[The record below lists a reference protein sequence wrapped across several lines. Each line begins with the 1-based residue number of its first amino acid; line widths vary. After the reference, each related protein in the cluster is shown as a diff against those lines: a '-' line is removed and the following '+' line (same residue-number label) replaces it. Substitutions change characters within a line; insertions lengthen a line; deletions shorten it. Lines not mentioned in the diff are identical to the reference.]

1 MNAQPMDAWFG
12 VVLLS
17 WWRASITE
25 SRQWWVCCIT
35 ESHGRRRGQ
44 RGLPKGGFCTGS
56 TSKVGKRESVRRRID
71 ALEADIRESTGKA
84 DAIPFQTARWE
95 LYEEAGVW
103 LGFRPAGTFLWLSPA
118 RWGPPVAS
126 ASTPNRSAWL
136 VTVFDDALDTEGYPY
151 AYDKRYDRPTWLP
164 LRDAAKSLWN
174 ANRIDQA
181 WIIEEV
187 IKHED
192 NIPEWIQIQKH

>member
-1 MNAQPMDAWFG
+1 MDMDAQPMNAQPMDAWLG

-17 WWRASITE
+17 WWAA
-25 SRQWWVCCIT
+25 QWWVCCIT
-35 ESHGRRRGQ
+35 ESHGRRKGQ
-44 RGLPKGGFCTGS
+44 RELPKGGFCTGS

-71 ALEADIRESTGKA
+71 ELEADIRESTGKA
-84 DAIPFQTARWE
+84 DANPFQTARWE

-103 LGFRPAGTFLWLSPA
+103 LGFRPAGTFLWLRPA
-118 RWGPPVAS
+118 KSQPVAS

-136 VTVFDDALDTEGYPY
+136 VTVFDDALDTEGYPC
-151 AYDKRYDRPTWLP
+151 DKRYDRPTWLP

-181 WIIEEV
+181 WIIEEM
-187 IKHED
+187 IMHEG